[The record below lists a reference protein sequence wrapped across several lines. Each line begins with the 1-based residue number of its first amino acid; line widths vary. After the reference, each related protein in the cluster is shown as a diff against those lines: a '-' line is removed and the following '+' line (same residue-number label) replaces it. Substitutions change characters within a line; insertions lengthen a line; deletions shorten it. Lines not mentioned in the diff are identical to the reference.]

1 LNVVVCIKQ
10 VPETTEVRVDPKTNA
25 LIREGVKSII
35 NPVDENAI
43 EAALQLRDQHGGPST
58 GSGSPPT
65 SEGPPRAQSRGG
77 KVTVI
82 TMGPPQAEEALRQA
96 LAMGADEAILLS
108 DPASRG
114 SDTLAT
120 SYALALMVRKIG
132 DVDLVLCGKQAIDGD
147 TGQVGPGLAER
158 LGLPQV
164 TFAIGLEVADAKLR
178 ARRVLDDFFEVV
190 ETKLPAVVTV
200 VKQINDPRHPSMR
213 NVLKAKRAEIVKWT
227 LADLDADPK
236 QAGFDGSPTQVIKVW
251 PPEKRTGGKRLE
263 GETDEIVG
271 ELAEAIKSMGIASG

>member
-1 LNVVVCIKQ
+1 VNAVVCIKQ
-10 VPETTEVRVDPKTNA
+10 VPETTDVRVDPKTNA
-25 LIREGVKSII
+25 LIREGVTTIV

-43 EAALQLRDQHGGPST
+43 EAALQLRDQH
-58 GSGSPPT
+58 
-65 SEGPPRAQSRGG
+65 GG

-132 DVDLVLCGKQAIDGD
+132 AVDLVLCGKQAIDGD

-164 TFAIGLEVADAKLR
+164 TFAIGMEVADGKLR

-190 ETKLPAVVTV
+190 EVKLPAVVTV
-200 VKQINDPRHPSMR
+200 VKQINDPRHPSMK

-263 GETDEIVG
+263 GPADEVVE
-271 ELAEAIKSMGIASG
+271 ELANAIKGMNIASG